1 MYLVFHAKVWFSLS
15 LSVALLVIYK
25 DKLVVLRWDISCYYD
40 VNVNIHVGCYGC
52 IECFKICVQFF
63 LFVPFVH

>member
-25 DKLVVLRWDISCYYD
+25 DKLVVLRWDI
-40 VNVNIHVGCYGC
+40 
-52 IECFKICVQFF
+52 
-63 LFVPFVH
+63 